1 VEADELTMMV
11 DGDCSRSEGL
21 HELNGISASV
31 RGGFKFNASAAIY
44 RLGGAVMPRLTGLL
58 AARQF
63 GKSRQG
69 PQRDDG
75 LLPID
80 AVQFSVGDDDVNKGY
95 LWKADGPT
103 VLLIHGWSSDSSS
116 MLGLVKPMLEA
127 GFQVAT
133 FDAPGHGTSR
143 GARTTMARFV
153 EAGVRV
159 VDAIGGV
166 DFLVGHS
173 LGAVAC
179 AALAK
184 HIHAEGGRVRAMS
197 FVAAPASLNAVLD
210 IWASARPQQ
219 LTDALRTRVR
229 EQLKRDNGVPVSHW
243 DIVCLCCDVHA
254 PILLVHDESDPV
266 VPMNE
271 AVRLQSHLDGAVP
284 MRTVGYGHSRI
295 LLAPE
300 VKAGIVQFLSK
311 HNDLRG
317 RNRIWPGKLLRKCTY
332 A

>member
-1 VEADELTMMV
+1 MRANGLPMIVEGDGSQSVEL
-11 DGDCSRSEGL
+11 RER
-21 HELNGISASV
+21 NGINASV
-31 RGGFKFNASAAIY
+31 RRGFQLDASAALY
-44 RLGGAVMPRLTGLL
+44 RLGGAIMPRLAGLI

-69 PQRDDG
+69 PQRDG
-75 LLPID
+75 RLLPIG
-80 AVQFSVGDDDVNKGY
+80 AVQFIVGDDDVNIGY
-95 LWKADGPT
+95 LWKGNGPT
-103 VLLIHGWSSDSSS
+103 VLLMHGWSSDSTS
-116 MLGLVKPMLEA
+116 MLGLVKPMLQA
-127 GFQVAT
+127 GFQVAA

-143 GARTTMARFV
+143 GARTTMARVV

-159 VDAIGGV
+159 VHAIGGV

-219 LTDALRTRVR
+219 LTDALRARVR
-229 EQLKRDNGVPVSHW
+229 EQLKRDNGVPVAHW
-243 DIVCLCCDVHA
+243 DISGLCCDVHA

-266 VPMNE
+266 IPMIE
-271 AVRLQSHLDGAVP
+271 AARLQSHLDGAVQ

-300 VKAGIVQFLSK
+300 VKAGIVRFLSK

-317 RNRIWPGKLLRKCTY
+317 SNRI
-332 A
+332 